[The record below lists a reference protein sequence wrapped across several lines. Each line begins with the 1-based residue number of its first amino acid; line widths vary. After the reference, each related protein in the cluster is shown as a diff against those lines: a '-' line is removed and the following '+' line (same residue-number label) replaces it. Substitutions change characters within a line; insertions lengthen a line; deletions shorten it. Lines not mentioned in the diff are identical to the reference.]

1 MTQVFKIAAR
11 LVRPLIAASGLISGS
26 RIFHSLVAA
35 AIIAS
40 FMAATLPPG
49 HAHSPEDAVAFFMWG
64 LEKTTRASQ
73 LNPSKWA
80 VEDRNGATSAF
91 VIRRVSECRYDI
103 QIEKQLA
110 TGDALR
116 FDYSL
121 DFSAVTEYEAWVAN
135 AGSRAIIIKIEGTR
149 WYSKKVTDLK
159 NGRVLQTIK
168 DGVVDANVATGGS
181 VERLRRAFADFR
193 INHCRG
199 RAS

>member
-1 MTQVFKIAAR
+1 M
-11 LVRPLIAASGLISGS
+11 LIAASGLISGS
-26 RIFHSLVAA
+26 RTFHSLVAT

-40 FMAATLPPG
+40 CIAATLPPA

-64 LEKTTRASQ
+64 LEKTARASQ
-73 LNPSKWA
+73 LTPSKWA
-80 VEDRNGATSAF
+80 VEDRNGTTSAF
-91 VIRRVSECRYDI
+91 VINRVSECRYGV

-135 AGSRAIIIKIEGTR
+135 PDSRAIIIKIEGTR
-149 WYSKKVTDLK
+149 WYSKKVVNLK

-168 DGVVDANVATGGS
+168 EGVVDANVAAGGS